1 MTNPDKKD
9 FDLGTDWLPVSWRYT
24 SVLRWTPGG
33 NRNDDPANP
42 WPWPPGWGW
51 GPNAPQEP
59 DYVIEL
65 TDDNR
70 YRVGYLCWGGMWDG
84 DAEDTRT
91 YDSFD
96 EAVADLKAR
105 VLLYLEDESNE

>member
-9 FDLGTDWLPVSWRYT
+9 FDLGTDWLPVSWRPT

-33 NRNDDPANP
+33 NRNDDPADP
-42 WPWPPGWGW
+42 WPWPPGWTW

-70 YRVGYLCWGGMWDG
+70 YRVGYLCWSSQWDG

-96 EAVADLKAR
+96 EAVVDLKAR
-105 VLLYLEDESNE
+105 VLLYLDGED